1 MNGSILVK
9 IQDRRV
15 EIFLNCTYE
24 EQEALELI
32 VSEIRRV
39 VEEAL
44 DSVGAEEL
52 MTCGVG
58 LAGGSS

>member
-24 EQEALELI
+24 EQEALELM

-39 VEEAL
+39 VEEGLKLVKADEL
-44 DSVGAEEL
+44 IASVAE
-52 MTCGVG
+52 
-58 LAGGSS
+58 

>member
-1 MNGSILVK
+1 MNGSILVT
-9 IQDRRV
+9 IQDGRV

-39 VEEAL
+39 VEEGL
-44 DSVGAEEL
+44 ESVGAE
-52 MTCGVG
+52 G
-58 LAGGSS
+58 LLTSVE